1 MEKLVEDQNQPIPP
15 KRMALYA
22 TLQTLTLA
30 GCWLWF
36 GVLWT
41 VALFTYTLENIEWW
55 VLVVAACAGVYGLR
69 PNLERAI
76 DTAWLQGVKSSS
88 ALAARAAQLRP
99 VKRRIDIVFSVLV
112 LGLAGLAVA
121 LWVSGAGG

>member
-1 MEKLVEDQNQPIPP
+1 
-15 KRMALYA
+15 MALYA

-41 VALFTYTLENIEWW
+41 IAFFSYSIDRVEWW

-76 DTAWLQGVKSSS
+76 DTAWLQGVKTSS
-88 ALAARAAQLRP
+88 ALAARVAQLRP
-99 VKRRIDIVFSVLV
+99 VKRRIDITFSVLV
-112 LGLAGLAVA
+112 LGLAAIA
-121 LWVSGAGG
+121 LVIWVTSIGPGG